1 MTILQ
6 QPDVLS
12 LSGNIA
18 PFRIN
23 SASPVL
29 FTLRQGSEEI
39 LSHRYA
45 PGQDGYI
52 TIDIRDIVHARLSF
66 LLQESSTVYVQP
78 SLAATFTAVIDG
90 TEVNFRVVR
99 AGVDRLTDTTSN
111 FLTQNFLSWQPS
123 VKPVTYYSPEF
134 LTYYAI
140 LPCKAKLRAYFTDSS
155 GNMISQQD
163 LELYTF
169 ASGNA
174 YTIPLQY
181 AIVAGRLGHK
191 LPAYYDVWIENNSS
205 ERLTYIQR
213 YYASDMRSEQ
223 EQWILFENSLGG
235 IDTFRA
241 YGTTDFTGEHTHN
254 IAEVEDIAFE
264 YRVDTE
270 RKFQKNTGH
279 LDRKERQWL
288 LDFFPSE
295 VKYIYLGSALR
306 RIVVVESNVTYTDR
320 ELPSHYTFTY
330 RYADA
335 RPLLNLPRTDIPT
348 EVLNITVPEVGSFTV
363 PPRLVEFSRLPLTEG
378 ALFPVQQPYSEEWNT
393 TTAGALEEYISN
405 RIYEKYNAAWSKQ
418 IYLIRRNDKTPPTE
432 ENAYS
437 ALEADNRF
445 LTKEEVPDSYFTKKR
460 SPDGQEY
467 LHTNYPLVLERYA
480 VFGHGDTP
488 YLPSMFEEIPLDQ
501 QTLGWK
507 DGLITVLKGGGSD
520 FDELAMW
527 SALGKEGVQQIDKSH
542 LSGALTGYATEKFVT
557 DKGYITSSAL
567 TGYATE
573 TFVRENF
580 VTLAG
585 AQEITGEKDFTG
597 GLKVNGGLLDYD
609 PTERVWKLNGNMLI
623 SGSIT
628 FGWDNGTYTA
638 PTLLD
643 LLPYDPAT
651 LSKEGGR
658 LSVIGSAG
666 SSFDESAMWT
676 ALLKSGSQQI
686 DKSHL
691 GTALAGYATENFVNT
706 NLNALKGTGLPTT
719 EGYRNVTEIANTLL
733 TFLTGSDTDST
744 INKWKELEAFLAGFS
759 ETDTLATALSVKA
772 DKTRSIIAGT
782 GLSGGGDLSA
792 DRTLSLSPSGIKA
805 GTYTKLTVDAYGR
818 ATSASGLIASDI
830 PTLEISKINGL
841 QDRLNTFVTLAGAQE
856 ITGEKNFTGG
866 LKVNGGLLDYDP
878 TERVW
883 KLDGNLLIT
892 GSTTWNAVGDYTAP
906 TLLDLLPYDPATLSK
921 EGGRLS
927 VIGGGG
933 SIGGG
938 NIMLNGTL
946 YEAANGV
953 ITLPDL
959 YQKTPNGTA
968 SQFLKADGSVDSN
981 LYALAYGGDQN
992 SIQYSSKSNYLRV
1005 IDRRNDTILP
1015 TSYDNY
1021 NISGLFHMSGMPSS
1035 NWWSGIHVKGWG
1047 EGYATWELVGPSS
1060 TDNTNNRLYYRDGK
1074 GSSWATDWK
1083 GIAFL
1088 EDCNKVA
1095 TPYFEGQNIYSDY
1108 GWWVVA
1114 LCKLS
1119 PADSEYN
1126 YASGTMFY
1134 RRGNGIYPNGSV
1146 QFNVIKRYN
1155 QTNVNFGVLYN
1166 GYGINEGEDAPKPC
1180 TFTYNGVKYAGLKW
1194 ASAASLDSIKTLI
1207 YDISTTGLP
1216 FYVKYFNSQSG
1227 EVFNTEIKNSIV
1239 ELGSD
1244 ISGTGLGTIGTIR
1257 ILNRKAIDIK
1267 GEDWGYIQQASADR
1281 MFHVAVA
1288 KSTQSGLGGG
1298 LGNYEI
1304 RCNGTSEEGIFVRY
1318 SGSSYGKLGV
1328 VNRNGQESSIS
1339 YYNNNTAV
1347 GADKPL
1353 WTVGAGIRNAY
1364 SFDWWFGTNG
1374 YRMTLDSDGKLF
1386 INRTNN
1392 NEGGPSVSLAIGDS
1406 DTGLHWQADGII
1418 EFRSNAKQVGY
1429 WGYTNGRLFNCY
1441 FREPSGVTYEK
1452 ASLMINGNGST
1463 ISPSIG
1469 FHQPG
1474 VVGCHLELDNGG
1486 NFRFKDSSG
1495 YRNVY
1500 AGNVIAEAGYLY
1512 SRYNGIQVAI
1522 GANNSSYVHFINNQ
1536 SKQYYFDNGLA
1547 ISGTIFP
1554 YSDNSYDLGTNST
1567 KWRNIYAN
1575 RLIGEA
1581 DKSVFLVPN
1590 YVGGQQANPQTY
1602 FNNGMGVKVAMT
1614 GVNPDSYW
1622 GDTLWINGYGGTDVP
1637 DMCALHFSR
1646 GGAPLIYISSQKYH
1660 ATSYGTMYH
1669 IWTGYNSNHSSA
1681 AWTCSTL
1688 NANGR
1693 ISTTSDVY
1701 SAGWVRAGGSNG
1713 FYCESYGGGI
1723 HMTDSTWVRVY
1734 NGKQFY
1740 VSSTSSDAIH
1750 TAGGINASGRIYAG
1764 GIMENAGGLN
1774 CHGIVNSSGAN
1785 GFNVYAA
1792 FYGRSDHGGI
1802 EIGAS
1807 DNVFGIGVHSNDHMY
1822 WWWTNS
1828 GSIGSSTGKSY
1839 IMDYGGGNWS
1849 FTGNHYVSGYST
1861 WGSDS
1866 RYKTYLGEVTLQ
1878 LEQIADSPTIYY
1890 RWNSKKRDRD
1900 GLLHV
1905 GGYAQYI
1912 EQILPEL
1919 THETSNFK
1927 TMDYAVCAYVYAVH
1941 AARFLRDHLL
1951 SDYEWKSDTE
1961 LRIHTLEKENI
1972 KLKKRIKQLERRVA

>member
-181 AIVAGRLGHK
+181 AIVAGQLGHK

-279 LDRKERQWL
+279 LNRKERQWL

-295 VKYIYLGSALR
+295 VKYIYSGSALR

-363 PPRLVEFSRLPLTEG
+363 PPRLVEFSRLSLTEG

-405 RIYEKYNAAWSKQ
+405 RIYAKYNAAWSKQ

-437 ALEADNRF
+437 ALEADNKF

-480 VFGHGDTP
+480 VFGYGDTP

-507 DGLITVLKGGGSD
+507 DGVITVLGGGGSD

-527 SALGKEGVQQIDKSH
+527 GVLGKEGVQQIDKSH
-542 LSGALTGYATEKFVT
+542 LSGALAGYATEKFVT

-580 VTLAG
+580 VTLTG

-623 SGSIT
+623 SGNIT

-691 GTALAGYATENFVNT
+691 GTALAGYATENFVHT

-772 DKTRSIIAGT
+772 DKTRSIITGT

-878 TERVW
+878 THKVW

-921 EGGRLS
+921 EGGKLS

-933 SIGGG
+933 SGGGG

-968 SQFLKADGSVDSN
+968 SQFLKADGSLDSN

-1500 AGNVIAEAGYLY
+1500 AGNLIADAGFLY
-1512 SRYNGIQVAI
+1512 SRYNGIEIKI
-1522 GANNSSYVHFINNQ
+1522 GSENDSYVHFITKPAR
-1536 SKQYYFDNGLA
+1536 SLYFANSLFVNGSVL
-1547 ISGTIFP
+1547 P
-1554 YSDNSYDLGTNST
+1554 YSSSTYSLGDAGHLWNYVYGNHFMGNSASATFIL
-1567 KWRNIYAN
+1567 
-1575 RLIGEA
+1575 
-1581 DKSVFLVPN
+1581 PN

-1602 FNNGMGVKVAMT
+1602 FNNSMGVKVAMT

-1693 ISTTSDVY
+1693 ISTTSDIY

-1764 GIMENAGGLN
+1764 GHLSTNGGLAVS
-1774 CHGIVNSSGAN
+1774 GIYGGSGAS
-1785 GFNVYAA
+1785 GFNVYAV
-1792 FYGRSDHGGI
+1792 FQGRSDHGGI
-1802 EIGAS
+1802 EVRAS
-1807 DNVFGIGVHSNDHMY
+1807 DNTFGIGVHSNDHMY
-1822 WWWTNS
+1822 WWWGTSTSTNS
-1828 GSIGSSTGKSY
+1828 SSGKSY

-1878 LEQIADSPTIYY
+1878 LDQIADSPTIYY

-1905 GGYAQYI
+1905 GGYAQYT

-1919 THETSNFK
+1919 THDTSNFK

-1951 SDYEWKSDTE
+1951 SDYKWKSDTE
-1961 LRIHTLEKENI
+1961 LRMYALEKENI
-1972 KLKKRIKQLERRVA
+1972 KLRNRIEQLERRAA

>member
-1 MTILQ
+1 
-6 QPDVLS
+6 
-12 LSGNIA
+12 
-18 PFRIN
+18 
-23 SASPVL
+23 
-29 FTLRQGSEEI
+29 
-39 LSHRYA
+39 
-45 PGQDGYI
+45 
-52 TIDIRDIVHARLSF
+52 
-66 LLQESSTVYVQP
+66 
-78 SLAATFTAVIDG
+78 
-90 TEVNFRVVR
+90 
-99 AGVDRLTDTTSN
+99 
-111 FLTQNFLSWQPS
+111 
-123 VKPVTYYSPEF
+123 
-134 LTYYAI
+134 
-140 LPCKAKLRAYFTDSS
+140 
-155 GNMISQQD
+155 
-163 LELYTF
+163 
-169 ASGNA
+169 
-174 YTIPLQY
+174 
-181 AIVAGRLGHK
+181 
-191 LPAYYDVWIENNSS
+191 
-205 ERLTYIQR
+205 
-213 YYASDMRSEQ
+213 
-223 EQWILFENSLGG
+223 
-235 IDTFRA
+235 
-241 YGTTDFTGEHTHN
+241 
-254 IAEVEDIAFE
+254 
-264 YRVDTE
+264 
-270 RKFQKNTGH
+270 
-279 LDRKERQWL
+279 
-288 LDFFPSE
+288 
-295 VKYIYLGSALR
+295 
-306 RIVVVESNVTYTDR
+306 
-320 ELPSHYTFTY
+320 
-330 RYADA
+330 
-335 RPLLNLPRTDIPT
+335 
-348 EVLNITVPEVGSFTV
+348 
-363 PPRLVEFSRLPLTEG
+363 
-378 ALFPVQQPYSEEWNT
+378 
-393 TTAGALEEYISN
+393 
-405 RIYEKYNAAWSKQ
+405 
-418 IYLIRRNDKTPPTE
+418 
-432 ENAYS
+432 
-437 ALEADNRF
+437 
-445 LTKEEVPDSYFTKKR
+445 
-460 SPDGQEY
+460 
-467 LHTNYPLVLERYA
+467 
-480 VFGHGDTP
+480 
-488 YLPSMFEEIPLDQ
+488 MFEEIPLDQ

-527 SALGKEGVQQIDKSH
+527 GALGKEGVQQIDKSH

-597 GLKVNGGLLDYD
+597 GLKVNGGLLNYD

-628 FGWDNGTYTA
+628 FGWDNGTYTV

-691 GTALAGYATENFVNT
+691 GTALAGYATENFVHT

-946 YEAANGV
+946 YEVANGV

-1146 QFNVIKRYN
+1146 QFDVIKRYN

-1429 WGYTNGRLFNCY
+1429 WGYINGRLFNCY

-1500 AGNVIAEAGYLY
+1500 AGNLIADAGFLY
-1512 SRYNGIQVAI
+1512 SRYNGIEIKI
-1522 GANNSSYVHFINNQ
+1522 GSENDSYVHFITKPAR
-1536 SKQYYFDNGLA
+1536 SLYFANSLFVNGSVL
-1547 ISGTIFP
+1547 P
-1554 YSDNSYDLGTNST
+1554 YSSSTYSLGDAGHLWNYVYGNHFMGNSASATFIL
-1567 KWRNIYAN
+1567 
-1575 RLIGEA
+1575 
-1581 DKSVFLVPN
+1581 PN

-1602 FNNGMGVKVAMT
+1602 FNNSMGVKVAMT

-1622 GDTLWINGYGGTDVP
+1622 GDTLWINGYRGTDVP
-1637 DMCALHFSR
+1637 SLCALHFSR
-1646 GGAPLIYISSQKYH
+1646 GGAPLMYISSQTYD
-1660 ATSYGTMYH
+1660 ATSYGTLYSV
-1669 IWTGYNSNHSSA
+1669 WTAYNSNKNDV
-1681 AWTCSTL
+1681 AWACAQL
-1688 NANGR
+1688 HAYGRINANTD
-1693 ISTTSDVY
+1693 IWSN
-1701 SAGWVRAGGSNG
+1701 GWVRTNG
-1713 FYCESYGGGI
+1713 TNGWYSESYGGGW
-1723 HMTDSTWVRVY
+1723 HMTDSTWIRAY
-1734 NGKQFY
+1734 NGKQIY
-1740 VSSTSSDAIH
+1740 TASTHPDAIH

-1764 GIMENAGGLN
+1764 SYIETHGGLV
-1774 CHGIVNSSGAN
+1774 CAGVGNSGGAS
-1785 GFNVYAA
+1785 GFNVYAS
-1792 FYGRSDHGGI
+1792 FYGNGQHGGI

-1807 DNVFGIGVHSNDHMY
+1807 DNVFGMGVHSNDHIY

-1878 LEQIADSPTIYY
+1878 LDQIADSPTIYY

-1961 LRIHTLEKENI
+1961 LRIHTLEKENN